1 MGALGLKRALLV
13 NPWIYDFAAFDFWLK
28 PLGLLYLASIL
39 RENGFQVT
47 LLDLLDRRSPGHPTV
62 KDRRYGTGN
71 FYSRRVEKPM
81 VLKDV
86 NRYYKRY
93 GIPIDYFT
101 QRLEE
106 TVCPDMVFMTCTM
119 TFWYPGL
126 FEAVRIVKSR
136 FPHVPVIV
144 GGIYATLC
152 YEHAKRFCGAD
163 SVIRGNAEKGL
174 DFLKISGYRN
184 LDELPYPA
192 YDLYPQLDYVC
203 ILTSR
208 GCPFRCTYCA
218 SNIVSGPFYQ
228 RNPSKVADEME
239 YYYWQL
245 GVRDIVFYDD
255 ALLWRPREHIEEILD
270 EIIRR
275 KIRSR
280 FHVPNGLH
288 PRFVEERLA
297 HKMKRANFTSLYL
310 SLETSNRRRQLSTG
324 GKVANKDLILALN
337 NLEKAGYSRKE
348 VIVYVLAG
356 MADQSSREVAETCLF
371 VNSLGAKVHLAEY
384 SPIPGTAD
392 WRKMRTD
399 GRIGSLDP
407 LLQNNSICP
416 LWRERKAEMQTL
428 KDFAKVLNYAARL
441 NLRLQKAY

>member
-1 MGALGLKRALLV
+1 VGTLGLRRALLI
-13 NPWIYDFAAFDFWLK
+13 NPWIYDFAAFNFWLK

-39 RENGFQVT
+39 RENGFQVA
-47 LLDLLDRRSPGHPTV
+47 LLDLLDRGSPGHPQAR
-62 KDRRYGTGN
+62 DGRYGTGN
-71 FYSRRVEKPM
+71 FHSSRVGKPT
-81 VLKDV
+81 VLKEV

-93 GIPIDYFT
+93 GVPIDYFT
-101 QRLEE
+101 QRLGEIE
-106 TVCPDMVFMTCTM
+106 CPDMVFVTCTM

-126 FEAVRIVKSR
+126 FEVVRIVKSR

-152 YEHAKRFCGAD
+152 HEHAKRFSGAD
-163 SVIRGNAEKGL
+163 FVIRGSAENGL
-174 DFLKISGYRN
+174 DFLNISRYDG

-192 YDLYPQLDYVC
+192 YDLYPQLDYAC

-218 SNIVSGPFYQ
+218 SSIVSGPFYQ

-255 ALLWRPREHIEEILD
+255 ALLWRPREHIEQILD

-275 KIRSR
+275 KIKTR

-288 PRFVEERLA
+288 PRFLEERVA
-297 HKMKRANFTSLYL
+297 HKMKSANFTSLYL
-310 SLETSNRRRQLSTG
+310 SLETSDRKRQLSTG
-324 GKVANKDLILALN
+324 GKVANNDLISALD

-356 MADQSSREVAETCLF
+356 MADQSSKEVAETCLF
-371 VNSLGAKVHLAEY
+371 VNSLGAKVHVVEY
-384 SPIPGTAD
+384 SVIPGTAD
-392 WRKMRTD
+392 WKKMRAE
-399 GRIGSLDP
+399 GRIGSTDP
-407 LLQNNSICP
+407 LFHNNSIFP
-416 LWRERKAEMQTL
+416 LWRERRAEMQSL

-441 NLRLQKAY
+441 NLRLQEIH